1 MVFNSIKVLALAMM
15 AFSVHIASCTES
27 NPIYNNECVKKCV
40 VTSDYTPFCGSDNQ
54 TYPTNDILGCFQDCR
69 IQITKAYD
77 GECKAKASQK
87 NPIFDD
93 PCVKKCQI
101 TADYTP
107 FCGSD
112 NQDYP
117 TKGYLTCFTNCK
129 KPITMAHEGKC
140 QELVIV
146 TENPIFNDQC
156 VKTCP
161 ITDDFTPFCGSDNQD
176 YPTKSYL
183 GCFQRCQKQ
192 ITKVHD
198 GLCQQSAPVQ
208 QNPIFNDPCV
218 KNCAITQDYSPFCG
232 SDNQE
237 YPTKSY
243 LGCFQ
248 TCHKQITKAY
258 DGKCRKSAPIEQNP
272 IFKDPC
278 VQKCPI
284 TDDLS
289 PFCGSDNQ
297 DYPTKSYLNCFT
309 NCKKPITLAHEGKC
323 H

>member
-1 MVFNSIKVLALAMM
+1 MVFNNMKVLALAMM
-15 AFSVHIASCTES
+15 AFSIDIASCTES
-27 NPIYNNECVKKCV
+27 NPIYNNECVKKCA
-40 VTSDYTPFCGSDNQ
+40 VTADYTPFCGSDNQ
-54 TYPTNDILGCFQDCR
+54 TYPTKDILGCFDGCK

-140 QELVIV
+140 QQLTPAIV

-192 ITKVHD
+192 ITK
-198 GLCQQSAPVQ
+198 
-208 QNPIFNDPCV
+208 
-218 KNCAITQDYSPFCG
+218 
-232 SDNQE
+232 
-237 YPTKSY
+237 
-243 LGCFQ
+243 
-248 TCHKQITKAY
+248 AY
-258 DGKCRKSAPIEQNP
+258 DGKCRKSAPIQQNP

-278 VQKCPI
+278 VKKCAI
-284 TDDLS
+284 TDDYT